1 MELVKKLNYKE
12 SLEVCVLNAPEAFFP
27 FLHDIAQITTLT
39 TSLSPESRVPLML
52 GFVLSKAELSQ
63 MVKTVMK
70 SIDTD
75 TILWFAYPKKA
86 SRHYRSDIN
95 RDTGWEP
102 LGSLGY
108 EPVRQISLDEDWSA
122 LRFRH
127 VSKIKKLTRSRT
139 MALSEEAKQRLQ
151 DHD

>member
-12 SLEVCVLNAPEAFFP
+12 SLEVCVLNAPEAIFP
-27 FLHDIAQITTLT
+27 FLHDIAHVT
-39 TSLSPESRVPLML
+39 TSLSTDSHVPFLL
-52 GFVLSKAELSQ
+52 GFVSSKAELSQ

-95 RDTGWEP
+95 RDTGWEL